1 MEQQHTLWV
10 EPRQQTGKGVNR
22 KIRKAGKLPAV
33 LYGMGKSQPVIVDP
47 VVMYK
52 NLLGEDGRNRV
63 YQVESGALQG
73 KNILIKDWQVDPLS
87 RRLVHVD
94 LLEIDVTKKI
104 TATVAINFTG
114 KSIGVAEG
122 GVLNIIGRT
131 LEVRC
136 LPTAI
141 PKSINVDV
149 TNLAIGRS
157 IHLSEVEMPAGVEK
171 AGQDDPTLVACV
183 PPTKEEEAT
192 ASLTAAAEPE
202 VITAKKPAEGEAAAA
217 GADAKKDEK
226 KDEKKK

>member
-1 MEQQHTLWV
+1 MEQHTLWV

-33 LYGMGKSQPVIVDP
+33 LYGLGKSQPVVVDP
-47 VVMYK
+47 VVVYK
-52 NLLGEDGRNRV
+52 NLLIEEGRNRV
-63 YQVESGALQG
+63 YKVEGGTLQG

-104 TATVAINFTG
+104 IVTVAINFTG

-131 LEVRC
+131 VEVRC
-136 LPTAI
+136 LPTSI
-141 PKSINVDV
+141 PKNIDVDV
-149 TNLAIGRS
+149 TTLAIGRS
-157 IHLSEVEMPAGVEK
+157 IHLSEVKLPEGVEK
-171 AGQDDPTLVACV
+171 SGQDDPTLVACV

-202 VITAKKPAEGEAAAA
+202 VITAKKPAEGEEAAAA
-217 GADAKKDEK
+217 GTDAKKDEK
-226 KDEKKK
+226 KK